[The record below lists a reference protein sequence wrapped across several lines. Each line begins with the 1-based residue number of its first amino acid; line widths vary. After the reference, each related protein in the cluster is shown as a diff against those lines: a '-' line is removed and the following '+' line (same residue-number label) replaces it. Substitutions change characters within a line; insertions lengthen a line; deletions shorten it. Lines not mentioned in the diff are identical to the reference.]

1 MHTVETYR
9 DRDNNFWVVFKL
21 NGTILTPA
29 EMAIITKIEIK
40 HLGVYYNTTTHPTGF
55 TRDDANGKVKIKPYE
70 LDLPVSSDIVE
81 VLVYDA
87 VDNIHG
93 KLWNAFEWKIR
104 SDVLLPTTLAPTTVP

>member
-40 HLGVYYNTTTHPTGF
+40 HLGVYYNTTTN
-55 TRDDANGKVKIKPYE
+55 R
-70 LDLPVSSDIVE
+70 
-81 VLVYDA
+81 
-87 VDNIHG
+87 
-93 KLWNAFEWKIR
+93 
-104 SDVLLPTTLAPTTVP
+104 